1 MSHLAVIERGDGQG
15 TETERPIFA
24 PDRGSG
30 FRLGALS
37 RVKGLGRR
45 NENLIKSL
53 LMVRS

>member
-15 TETERPIFA
+15 METERPIFV

-30 FRLGALS
+30 FWLGALS